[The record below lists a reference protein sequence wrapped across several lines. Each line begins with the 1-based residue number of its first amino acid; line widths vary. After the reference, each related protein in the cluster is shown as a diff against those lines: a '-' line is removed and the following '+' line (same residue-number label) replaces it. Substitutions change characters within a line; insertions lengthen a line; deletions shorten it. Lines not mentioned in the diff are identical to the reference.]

1 MTLKRGLL
9 LGYRLP
15 RVIEAFNNTTLDLT
29 LVTPV
34 EAINLQKV
42 KHNDASSYQRGVGV
56 REKPLSMTAMYRF
69 LYQPGEL
76 EGGTKHATD
85 PIWSLGVYYIDHYDV
100 KLAQPI
106 TYYLARGSEVEARSI
121 SQDLLSATTVDP
133 PKRSFVAS
141 EFSES
146 CTSWDGIT
154 SGR

>member
-1 MTLKRGLL
+1 M
-9 LGYRLP
+9 
-15 RVIEAFNNTTLDLT
+15 AFH
-29 LVTPV
+29 PV
-34 EAINLQKV
+34 
-42 KHNDASSYQRGVGV
+42 QRGVGV
-56 REKPLSMTAMYRF
+56 REKPLSTTAMYRF

-121 SQDLLSATTVDP
+121 SRNLLSATTVDP

-141 EFSES
+141 ELKAVLRGTELSPGDKLFIV
-146 CTSWDGIT
+146 D
-154 SGR
+154 